1 MDRRRALVIA
11 VEVMALMGKC
21 KVAFPSAYEH
31 IMSGIGIADEELVE
45 AKELLQKEVEKEK
58 LRGMAT

>member
-11 VEVMALMGKC
+11 VGVLSLAAKC
-21 KVAFPSAYEH
+21 KEADPSAYER
-31 IMSGIGIADEELVE
+31 ITSQMSITDEELIE
-45 AKELLQKEVEKEK
+45 AKELVQKEVEKEK

>member
-11 VEVMALMGKC
+11 VGVLSLVAKC
-21 KVAFPSAYEH
+21 KEAYPSAYEL
-31 IMSGIGIADEELVE
+31 ITSQMSITDEELIE
-45 AKELLQKEVEKEK
+45 AKELVQKEVEKEK

>member
-11 VEVMALMGKC
+11 VGVLSLVRKC
-21 KVAFPSAYEH
+21 KEAYPSAYEL
-31 IMSGIGIADEELVE
+31 ITSQMSVTDEELIE
-45 AKELLQKEVEKEK
+45 AKELVQKEVEKEK